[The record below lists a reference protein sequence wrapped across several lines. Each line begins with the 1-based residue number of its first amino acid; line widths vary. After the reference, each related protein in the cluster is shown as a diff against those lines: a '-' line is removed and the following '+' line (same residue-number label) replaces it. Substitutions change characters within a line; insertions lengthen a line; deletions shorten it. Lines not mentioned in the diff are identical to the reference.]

1 MEALRVLRPYCAVP
15 LTHQNLTARLQ
26 SYKRPNDKIRYW
38 IGQGY
43 LIPIARG
50 LYVVSEDFCEA
61 RPSDILIAN
70 VLYGPSYVSLE
81 YALAYY
87 QAIPES
93 VAEISS
99 VTTRRSKSTDTP
111 LGRYSYTHVPLPYYS
126 YGIQSHSVDGKQY
139 ALLASPEKA
148 LMDTVVCT
156 RKLLLRSRKDARN
169 WLLDMR
175 LDEDWLAGLD
185 ASLLRQIWEHA
196 PKRESLQNLFNSLSD
211 YVA

>member
-1 MEALRVLRPYCAVP
+1 MEAWHVLRPYCAVP

-38 IGQGY
+38 IKQGY

-61 RPSDILIAN
+61 RPSDMLIAN
-70 VLYGPSYVSLE
+70 ILYGPSYISLE

-111 LGRYSYTHVPLPYYS
+111 LGCYSYTHVPLPYYS
-126 YGIQSHSVDGKQY
+126 YGIQSHSVDGQQY

-156 RKLLLRSRKDARN
+156 RKLLLRSRKDARS
-169 WLLDMR
+169 WLMDMR
-175 LDEDWLAGLD
+175 LDEEWLAGLD
-185 ASLLRQIWEHA
+185 ASHLGQLLEHA
-196 PKRESLQNLFNSLSD
+196 PKRESLQNLFNSLAD